1 SCSVSLREG
10 GWLITCI
17 TNSTGRSHAAGD
29 CTATPGSRLRDGA
42 LAVFHHQAHAR
53 RDAPAWDR
61 DLVEHTEIDLP
72 ARWRH
77 DVTRVAA
84 LIVEELHIR
93 LLGHA
98 ERARMILLPAKIL
111 RCSTRSSSPGAGK
124 TSTSLGSP
132 GPLVVPGETGRFA
145 PVKCATRPG
154 ARQRIAVRCRSCQR
168 GSFMGSLPEQIE
180 RRTSNWKC
188 SPADGTNAA
197 LLEPV
202 GSRRFNRSVKFDKR
216 VTQLHRERT
225 QQVAAPRRVA
235 GLPRLLQG
243 SGGGGHARPTP

>member
-98 ERARMILLPAKIL
+98 LAIIVLDVVAVAVAGDRSGDELHAK
-111 RCSTRSSSPGAGK
+111 
-124 TSTSLGSP
+124 
-132 GPLVVPGETGRFA
+132 
-145 PVKCATRPG
+145 
-154 ARQRIAVRCRSCQR
+154 RCRS
-168 GSFMGSLPEQIE
+168 LVE
-180 RRTSNWKC
+180 KV
-188 SPADGTNAA
+188 
-197 LLEPV
+197 LLELPGPV
-202 GSRRFNRSVKFDKR
+202 TVDVPREHDHIARLR
-216 VTQLHRERT
+216 VLDG
-225 QQVAAPRRVA
+225 P
-235 GLPRLLQG
+235 
-243 SGGGGHARPTP
+243 